1 MFTGII
7 IDIGEVAEWKSKGD
21 DVRLRIRT
29 GNLPLPR
36 LTVGDS
42 IAVNGVC
49 LTATALP
56 GDGFYADV
64 SAETLRCTTLQS
76 LKMGSRVNL
85 ETAMTPES
93 ALGGHWVSGH
103 VDGVGRVL
111 NREPEGRSI
120 RYTITLPSE
129 LARYVAPKGSI
140 AVDGVSLTVNQV
152 NHGSFTVNI
161 VPHTLEKTIF
171 SGYRPETPV
180 NLEVDIIARYLERL
194 MSFRYS

>member
-7 IDIGEVAEWKSKGD
+7 IDIGEVAEWESKGD

-76 LKMGSRVNL
+76 LKMGSCVNL

-111 NREPEGRSI
+111 NCESEGRSI
-120 RYTITLPSE
+120 RYAIALPSE

-140 AVDGVSLTVNQV
+140 AIDGVSLTVNQV
-152 NHGSFTVNI
+152 NEGSFTVNI
-161 VPHTLEKTIF
+161 VPHTLEKTII

-194 MSFRYS
+194 MSFRNG